1 MDIGKHFALDHV
13 EEKLYVTEE
22 YSGRIWA
29 TSLDGC
35 QCRLVEGGDQQTQRT
50 GTCMGAWFS
59 LELF

>member
-13 EEKLYVTEE
+13 EEKLYVIEE
-22 YSGRIWA
+22 SSGRIWA

-50 GTCMGAWFS
+50 GMGDF
-59 LELF
+59 